1 MNSYLYEV
9 LDRLIA
15 FDTVSSNSDIL
26 AMEYLADELDRLGFK
41 TALHKSEI
49 ARAPQANLVVWTGPP
64 TADGL
69 IISGHLD
76 TVPYAGQ
83 PGWEREPLRM
93 EVTDERI
100 FGRGTTDMKGFI
112 AQCADAARSLDRS
125 RLRHPL
131 VFIFTASEE
140 IGGLGA
146 QRVAPELPG
155 LLGDVPC
162 PSLAW
167 IGEPTS
173 WAIHA
178 AHKSAVVV
186 EITVRGKGGH
196 SGAPDQGVNAIAVGG
211 KVLEA
216 VGRLQEERRQLS
228 DPEYAAMFPGAAYDV
243 MNVGTIS
250 GGIAENV
257 IAEQCR
263 LRVSYRSL
271 PGTDPHALRDEIA
284 RRCAELDG
292 HDYASHNH
300 QAIITVGPA
309 KVMPAMAA
317 RRGTPLE
324 QALLRTTGART
335 VSGAPFCTDGGW
347 FALAGINSLICG
359 PGDYAEAHQPNES
372 IGRRAFDRGPAL
384 MLEVIGQ
391 LCCDARLG

>member
-1 MNSYLYEV
+1 MNRYLYKV

-15 FDTVSSNSDIL
+15 FDTVSSNSDVL
-26 AMEYLADELDRLGFK
+26 AMEYLAEEFDRLGFQ
-41 TALHKSEI
+41 TALHRSEI
-49 ARAPQANLVVWTGPP
+49 ARVPQANLVAWAGPS

-76 TVPYAGQ
+76 TVPFAGQ
-83 PGWEREPLRM
+83 PGWERAPLRM

-112 AQCADAARSLDRS
+112 AQCADAARTLDQA

-146 QRVAPELPG
+146 QRVAPELSD
-155 LLGDVPC
+155 LLGGVSC

-196 SGAPDQGVNAIAVGG
+196 SGAPDRGVNAIAVAG

-216 VGRLQEERRQLS
+216 VGHLQEERRKLS
-228 DPEYAAMFPGAAYDV
+228 NPEYAAMFPGAPYDV

-271 PGTDPHALRDEIA
+271 PGTVPHALRDEIA
-284 RRCAELDG
+284 RRCAELDS

-300 QAIITVGPA
+300 EATITVGPA

-317 RRGTPLE
+317 QRGTRLE
-324 QALLRTTGART
+324 QVLLRTTGAQT

-359 PGDYAEAHQPNES
+359 PGEYAEAHQPNES
-372 IGRRAFDRGPAL
+372 IGRHAFDRGPAL
-384 MLEVIGQ
+384 MLEVINQ
-391 LCCDARLG
+391 LCCDAPLR

>member
-26 AMEYLADELDRLGFK
+26 AMEYLADEFDRLGFK
-41 TALHKSEI
+41 TALHRSEI
-49 ARAPQANLVVWTGPP
+49 ARAPQANLVAWAGPP

-76 TVPYAGQ
+76 TVPFAGQ

-93 EVTDERI
+93 EAIDERI

-112 AQCADAARSLDRS
+112 AQCADAARILDQPD
-125 RLRHPL
+125 LRRPV

-146 QRVAPELPG
+146 QRVAPELSD

-186 EITVRGKGGH
+186 DITVRGKGGH
-196 SGAPDQGVNAIAVGG
+196 SGAPDQGVNAIAVAG
-211 KVLEA
+211 KVPLYLETAGQDPGVSEGGDA
-216 VGRLQEERRQLS
+216 VGLEIIDTASDKSFFFIPGCAAINDRLRHRL
-228 DPEYAAMFPGAAYDV
+228 AGAALVFFDGTLWRDDEMIRMGV
-243 MNVGTIS
+243 GNKTGRRMGHMSMSGEDGTIAAFRDLVVGRRIFIHINNS
-250 GGIAENV
+250 NPALLDDSAERHLANE
-257 IAEQCR
+257 A
-263 LRVSYRSL
+263 
-271 PGTDPHALRDEIA
+271 GWEIA
-284 RRCAELDG
+284 YDG
-292 HDYASHNH
+292 
-300 QAIITVGPA
+300 
-309 KVMPAMAA
+309 M
-317 RRGTPLE
+317 
-324 QALLRTTGART
+324 
-335 VSGAPFCTDGGW
+335 
-347 FALAGINSLICG
+347 
-359 PGDYAEAHQPNES
+359 
-372 IGRRAFDRGPAL
+372 
-384 MLEVIGQ
+384 EV
-391 LCCDARLG
+391 RL

>member
-15 FDTVSSNSDIL
+15 FDTVSTNSDIP
-26 AMEYLADELDRLGFK
+26 AMEYLADQIDRQGFK

-49 ARAPQANLVVWTGPP
+49 ARTAQANLVAWAGPP
-64 TADGL
+64 TPGGL

-76 TVPYAGQ
+76 TVPFAGQ

-93 EVTDERI
+93 EITDDRI
-100 FGRGTTDMKGFI
+100 FGRGSTDMKAFL
-112 AQCADAARSLDRS
+112 AQCADAARMLDQQ
-125 RLRHPL
+125 RLRRPV

-146 QRVAPELPG
+146 QRVAPELPD

-178 AHKSAVVV
+178 AHKSAVLV
-186 EITVRGKGGH
+186 EIMVRGRGGH
-196 SGAPDQGVNAIAVGG
+196 SGAPEQGVNAIAVAG
-211 KVLEA
+211 KVLETL
-216 VGRLQEERRQLS
+216 GRLQEERRSLPN
-228 DPEYAAMFPGAAYDV
+228 PELAAMFPGSPFDV
-243 MNVGTIS
+243 MNVGTIA
-250 GGIAENV
+250 GGIADNV

-263 LRVSYRSL
+263 LRISYRSL
-271 PGTDPHALRDEIA
+271 PGTEPTALRDEIA
-284 RRCAELDG
+284 RRCAAIDT
-292 HDYASHNH
+292 HDYASQNSR
-300 QAIITVGPA
+300 ATIVVGPA

-324 QALLRTTGART
+324 QVLSQATGASA

-347 FALAGINSLICG
+347 FALAGIDSLICG
-359 PGDYAEAHQPNES
+359 PGEYAEAHQPNES
-372 IGRRAFDRGPAL
+372 IGRPAFQRGTGL
-384 MLEVIGQ
+384 ILEVIEK
-391 LCCDARLG
+391 LCR